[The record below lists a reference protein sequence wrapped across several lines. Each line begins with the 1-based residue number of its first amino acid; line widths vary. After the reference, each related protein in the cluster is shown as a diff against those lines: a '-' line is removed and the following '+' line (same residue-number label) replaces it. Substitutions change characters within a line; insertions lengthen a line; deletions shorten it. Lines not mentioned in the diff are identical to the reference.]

1 MKNIRTVHRDIGLR
15 SFAKLEDAITF
26 QRFYESEEGQK
37 IIVEGLGG
45 R

>member
-1 MKNIRTVHRDIGLR
+1 MWINR
-15 SFAKLEDAITF
+15 AKYEVEKSQAK

-37 IIVEGLGG
+37 IIVERLGG